1 MRRLIVL
8 SALVSLALAGPVLA
22 AAKAAPAKP
31 AAAPA
36 AKGGVSKWAVDKA
49 ASKLGFKSTF
59 SGTAFEGGFKTWT
72 ADIAFDPKNLAAS
85 KAVVSV
91 DLASA
96 ATGDSSR
103 DESLPTDDWFATAKF
118 PKATFTTTSIKDM
131 GGGKYQAAANLSLRG
146 QVKPVVLNFT
156 LAITGDTAKMNG
168 TAVVDR
174 SKFGVGQGQ
183 WAAADTVP
191 FPVTVVVNI
200 TAKKAG

>member
-8 SALVSLALAGPVLA
+8 SALASLALAGPVLA

-36 AKGGVSKWAVDKA
+36 AKGGVAKWNVDKA

-59 SGTAFEGGFKTWT
+59 SGTAFEGAFKTWT

-91 DLASA
+91 DLVSA
-96 ATGDSSR
+96 ATGDESR
-103 DESLPTDDWFATAKF
+103 DESLPTDDWFATGKF
-118 PKATFTTTSIKDM
+118 PKATFTTTAIKDM
-131 GGGKYQAAANLSLRG
+131 GGGKYQAAANLNLRG
-146 QVKPVVLNFT
+146 VVKPVTLNFT

-168 TAVVDR
+168 TATVDR
-174 SKFGVGQGQ
+174 SQFGVGQGQ
-183 WAAADTVP
+183 WKAADTVP

-200 TAKKAG
+200 TAKRAG

>member
-8 SALVSLALAGPVLA
+8 SALASLALAGPVLA

-36 AKGGVSKWAVDKA
+36 AKGAVAKWNVDKA
-49 ASKLGFKSTF
+49 ASKLGFKSSF
-59 SGTAFEGGFKTWT
+59 SGTAFEGSFKTWT

-85 KAVVSV
+85 KAVVTV
-91 DLASA
+91 DVGSA

-103 DESLPTDDWFATAKF
+103 DESMPTDDWFAASKF

-131 GGGKYQAAANLSLRG
+131 GGGKYQAAANLTMRG
-146 QVKPVVLNFT
+146 ATKPVVLNFT

-168 TAVVDR
+168 TATVDR

-183 WAAADTVP
+183 WAGADTVP